1 MPVNRSHIIQKQT
14 FELSASGT
22 GINLNWE
29 QRASD
34 CVRNIINP
42 CIEECFNEASSAGHH
57 LIIDKLEIDLGHF
70 ASAEFEK
77 TVAQKLKEMLIVQLQ
92 SCITSSQ
99 NNNTTD
105 NSNKEQ
111 GAYDNISYS
120 TVSGDKKD
128 ADNPARL
135 ISNSQA
141 IQLALVH
148 FLLEG
153 RFPWWYSIESNSI
166 LVDEI
171 FDTLWMSSISEN
183 DKNVLNDAL
192 QHSEAA
198 RLRLANHF
206 TAEWIGALLQIIGFR
221 GNDALIQWQLIV
233 QLANRFMNLKALL
246 HQHFWLQWMIAAI
259 EGKDFADISSIIIK
273 TAGGNTDLIVQLAQ
287 ALQNICNGES
297 FVQEFFAGFT
307 DYVQQEAE
315 KVISITNNKINND
328 QINTEEKPIA
338 HSSLKI
344 NADKQTIDKL
354 LDEIASDKK
363 IKSKTKEEEDGLM
376 IAAAGMVILHPFLE
390 ELFSSNGLLAK
401 NTWVSDAAWS
411 RAVKYLAYLS
421 YGNENAPEYDLVFH
435 KTLVGMD
442 VETALAA
449 DLPLSAGETDSCN
462 ELLQAVIT
470 HWKALRNTSP
480 DGLREAFIQREGKL
494 SLADK
499 GLIVQV
505 AQKPQDILLSHLP
518 WGCGMIKLPWLENII
533 HVTWI

>member
-1 MPVNRSHIIQKQT
+1 MPVKNSHIIQKQT

-57 LIIDKLEIDLGHF
+57 LIIDKLDIDLGHF
-70 ASAEFEK
+70 GSAEFEK
-77 TVAQKLKEMLIVQLQ
+77 TVAQKLKAMLSVQLQ

-99 NNNTTD
+99 NNNKEEGAPAGEIETD
-105 NSNKEQ
+105 I
-111 GAYDNISYS
+111 DNRTYNTFRS
-120 TVSGDKKD
+120 D
-128 ADNPARL
+128 AKGEDNPARL

-141 IQLALVH
+141 TQLALVH

-171 FDTLWMSSISEN
+171 FETGWMDSTSEN
-183 DKNVLNDAL
+183 DKTILKNALLN
-192 QHSEAA
+192 SEAA
-198 RLRLANHF
+198 RIRITNHF
-206 TAEWIGALLQIIGFR
+206 TAEWIAELLQIIGLS
-221 GNDALIQWQLIV
+221 GNEALLQWQLIV
-233 QLANRFMNLKALL
+233 RLTTSFNNLKVLM
-246 HQHFWLQWMIAAI
+246 HQHFWLQWIIAAS
-259 EGKDFADISSIIIK
+259 EGRDFVDINSIIIK
-273 TAGGNTDLIVQLAQ
+273 TASGNRELTAQLAQ
-287 ALQNICNGES
+287 ALEKICNEKS
-297 FVQEFFAGFT
+297 FS
-307 DYVQQEAE
+307 QQFSAAFISYIEKE
-315 KVISITNNKINND
+315 VEKIDKVISSTTTDIPESK
-328 QINTEEKPIA
+328 KPA
-338 HSSLKI
+338 HSSLEI
-344 NADKQTIDKL
+344 NADKQTIEKL
-354 LDEIASDKK
+354 LDEISSDKK
-363 IKSKTKEEEDGLM
+363 IKTKTKEEEDGLM

-390 ELFSSNGLLAK
+390 ELFSSNGLLTK
-401 NTWVSDAAWS
+401 NTWSSGATWS
-411 RAVKYLAYLS
+411 RAVRYLAYLS

-442 VETALAA
+442 VETAIAA
-449 DLPLSAGETDSCN
+449 DLPLSPEEIASCN

-470 HWKALRNTSP
+470 HWKALRNTSA
-480 DGLREAFIQREGKL
+480 DGLREAFLQREGKL

-499 GLIVQV
+499 GYIVHV

-518 WGCGMIKLPWLENII
+518 WGCGMIKLPWLDNII

>member
-1 MPVNRSHIIQKQT
+1 MPVKRSHIIQKQT

-42 CIEECFNEASSAGHH
+42 CIEECFNEASAADHH
-57 LIIDKLEIDLGHF
+57 LIIDKLDIDLGNF
-70 ASAEFEK
+70 TSAAFEK
-77 TVAQKLKEMLIVQLQ
+77 QIAQKLKEILSIQLQ

-99 NNNTTD
+99 KNKAEDVHESDIDSSSHSTFKTD
-105 NSNKEQ
+105 LSNAE
-111 GAYDNISYS
+111 
-120 TVSGDKKD
+120 
-128 ADNPARL
+128 NPVQL
-135 ISNSQA
+135 LSNSKA
-141 IQLALVH
+141 VQLALVH
-148 FLLEG
+148 FLLKG

-171 FDTLWMSSISEN
+171 FETGWMSSMSES
-183 DKNVLNDAL
+183 DKDAL
-192 QHSEAA
+192 KNALQSSESA

-206 TAEWIGALLQIIGFR
+206 TAEWIAELLQIVGLR
-221 GNDALIQWQLIV
+221 GNDGFTQWQLIAR
-233 QLANRFMNLKALL
+233 LATSFTNLKSLL
-246 HQHFWLQWMIAAI
+246 HQHFWLQWIMTAI
-259 EGKDFADISSIIIK
+259 EGNDFSDIRWIIEK
-273 TAGGNTDLIVQLAQ
+273 TARGNGALIIQLGQ
-287 ALQNICNGES
+287 ALRNIYNDES
-297 FVQEFFAGFT
+297 SSQHFSAAYISYVEQQFEKIISLSDDQTQE
-307 DYVQQEAE
+307 VSE
-315 KVISITNNKINND
+315 
-328 QINTEEKPIA
+328 
-338 HSSLKI
+338 HSSHTI
-344 NADKQTIDKL
+344 NADKQTIEKL
-354 LDEIASDKK
+354 LDEISSDKK
-363 IKSKTKEEEDGLM
+363 VKTKTKDEEEGLM

-390 ELFSSNGLLAK
+390 ELFSSNGLLNK
-401 NTWVSDAAWS
+401 NTWSSDAAWS

-449 DLPLSAGETDSCN
+449 DLPLTPEEIASCD
-462 ELLQAVIT
+462 ELLQAIIT

-480 DGLREAFIQREGKL
+480 DGLREAFLQREGKI

-499 GLIVQV
+499 GYIVHV

-518 WGCGMIKLPWLENII
+518 WGCGMIKLPWLDNII